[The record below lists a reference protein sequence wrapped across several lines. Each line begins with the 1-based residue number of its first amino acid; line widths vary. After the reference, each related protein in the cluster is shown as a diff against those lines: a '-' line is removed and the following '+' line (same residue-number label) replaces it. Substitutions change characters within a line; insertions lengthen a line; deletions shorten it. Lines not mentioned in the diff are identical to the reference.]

1 MAVQG
6 VLRPGFIQLR
16 VLDIDA
22 ALAHYRDRIGL
33 DEVARGDDGRVY
45 LKGYDEF
52 DRHSVILREAD
63 TPGMDVLGFKVLNDD
78 ALESC
83 ATDLAAGGFPVSEI
97 EPGEQPGVGRR
108 IAFDTPSG
116 HRIELYAEMA
126 LSANGPMTQNP
137 ELWRDEPRAM
147 CPVRFDHCLLYGGKL
162 NETVRLFR
170 DILGFS
176 VSESGLD
183 ANGDIQVVFLSC
195 SNKTHDVAFVDYPE
209 DGRFHHCAF
218 WLDSWHDI
226 GHAADLI
233 ARYEIPLDIGPTR
246 HGATRGQTIYFFDP
260 SGNRNEVFAGGY
272 MYYPDSP
279 QRSWNAESLG
289 KNIFYYER
297 ALNERFLTVVT

>member
-1 MAVQG
+1 MAMEG

-16 VLDIDA
+16 VLDADA
-22 ALAHYRDRIGL
+22 ALHHYRDRIGL
-33 DEVARGDDGRVY
+33 DEVGRGDDGRIY

-63 TPGMDVLGFKVLNDD
+63 EPGMDVLGFKVLDERSLETIAAKLD
-78 ALESC
+78 ARGI
-83 ATDLAAGGFPVSEI
+83 AVSEI
-97 EPGEQPGVGRR
+97 AAGEQPGVGRR
-108 IAFDTPSG
+108 IGFVTPSG
-116 HRIELYAEMA
+116 HRLELYADMA
-126 LSANGPMTQNP
+126 LSEHGPMVENP
-137 ELWRDEPRAM
+137 EIWRDEPRGM
-147 CPVRFDHCLLYGGKL
+147 RPVRFDHCLLYGGNL
-162 NETVRLFR
+162 DETTALFT
-170 DILGFS
+170 DCLGFS

-183 ANGDIQVVFLSC
+183 ENGDIQVVFLSC
-195 SNKTHDVAFVDYPE
+195 SNKTHDIAFVRYPE
-209 DGRFHHCAF
+209 NGRFHHCAF

-226 GHAADLI
+226 GHAADLMS
-233 ARYEIPLDIGPTR
+233 RYEIRIDIGPTR

-279 QRSWNAESLG
+279 QRSWQPDQLG